1 MKGTASWA
9 STGALGLLVLCVA
22 AQASGQV
29 SQLTDGT
36 LSGNNYHH
44 PELGFRYEFP
54 KGWAVNEPARIIKLE
69 HQFVW
74 EEDKPGKGDSKAA
87 AQCSKTLLFV
97 SEHPD
102 GMQTNEYDPMASLT
116 AVDSECIPGT
126 TFPVSVNDRGQ
137 IQSVADQV
145 IIHLKPPTLLNRTPA
160 QIRAFNNGGRV
171 MLEISRSLTLDTRSP
186 QRRNLQN
193 IKSSMLV
200 MEAKQYWIIWTFAS
214 ADDRNLDKMRASK
227 IYFDTVESPATPK

>member
-1 MKGTASWA
+1 MKRTASWA
-9 STGALGLLVLCVA
+9 PTVALGFLVLCVS

-29 SQLTDGT
+29 SQLSKGT
-36 LSGNNYHH
+36 LSGNNYHN
-44 PELGFRYEFP
+44 PDLGIRYEFP
-54 KGWAVNEPARIIKLE
+54 KGWAVNDPTRIIKLE

-74 EEDKPGKGDSKAA
+74 EEDKLGKGDSKAA
-87 AQCSKTLLFV
+87 AQCSKKLLFV

-102 GMQTNEYDPMASLT
+102 GMQTNEYDPMASLI
-116 AVDSECIPGT
+116 AVDAECLPGT
-126 TFPVSVNDRGQ
+126 AFPVSANDHGQ

-145 IIHLKPPTLLNRTPA
+145 IIHLRPPTLLSKTLA

-171 MLEISRSLTLDTRSP
+171 MLEISRSLTLDTTSP
-186 QRRNLQN
+186 QRRNVQN

-200 MEAKQYWIIWTFAS
+200 MQAKQYWVIWTFAC

-227 IYFDTVESPATPK
+227 IYFDAVESPSTPK

>member
-1 MKGTASWA
+1 
-9 STGALGLLVLCVA
+9 LCVA
-22 AQASGQV
+22 VQRPASGQV
-29 SQLTDGT
+29 SQLGDGT
-36 LSGNNYHH
+36 LSGNNYYHSD
-44 PELGFRYEFP
+44 LGFRYEFP
-54 KGWAVNEPARIIKLE
+54 KGWAVNDPTRIIKLE
-69 HQFVW
+69 HKFVW

-116 AVDSECIPGT
+116 AVDSKCLPGA
-126 TFPVSVNDRGQ
+126 TFPVSVNDHGQ

-145 IIHLKPPTLLNRTPA
+145 ITHLKPPTLLNKTPA
-160 QIRAFNNGGRV
+160 QIRAFNNDGRM

-186 QRRNLQN
+186 QRRNVQN

-200 MEAKQYWIIWTFAS
+200 MQAKQYWVIWTFAS
-214 ADDRNLDKMRASK
+214 ADARNLDKMRASK
-227 IYFDTVESPATPK
+227 IYFDAVESPATPK